1 MIHVFLAD
9 DEDMLR
15 TALVSLLELED
26 SLTVVGHGGTGRA
39 ALEHEPASEVDVH
52 VLDLEMPDLDGVDT
66 ARALVA
72 RDPEAAIV
80 MITRHARP
88 GILRSALAAGV
99 RGFVPKSTSADQL
112 ARVIERVHAGGRYVD
127 PELAVTALGFDCP
140 LTEREVDV
148 LRLTHQGLPVAEIA
162 AHLHLAQGTVRNYL
176 SDAIAKLGVAD
187 RHAAAREAR
196 AHGWI

>member
-1 MIHVFLAD
+1 MIRVFLAD

-26 SLTVVGHGGTGRA
+26 TLTVVGDGGTGRA
-39 ALEHEPASEVDVH
+39 ALDHDPAAEVDVY
-52 VLDLEMPDLDGVDT
+52 VLDLEMPDLDGIDT

-72 RDPEAAIV
+72 RNPAVAIV

-88 GILRSALAAGV
+88 GVLRSALAAGV

-112 ARVIERVHAGGRYVD
+112 ARVIERIHGGGRYVD
-127 PELAVTALGFDCP
+127 PDLAVAALGADCP
-140 LTEREVDV
+140 LTEREQDV
-148 LRLTHQGLPVAEIA
+148 LRLTGRGSTIAETA
-162 AHLHLAQGTVRNYL
+162 GDLHLAQGTVRNYL
-176 SDAIAKLGVAD
+176 SDAMAKLGVPN

>member
-26 SLTVVGHGGTGRA
+26 GLTVVGHGGTGRA
-39 ALEHEPASEVDVH
+39 ALEHEPAAEVDVH
-52 VLDLEMPDLDGVDT
+52 VLDLEMPDLDGIDT

-72 RDPEAAIV
+72 RDPSAAIV

-112 ARVIERVHAGGRYVD
+112 ARVIERIHAGGRYVD

-148 LRLTHQGLPVAEIA
+148 LRLTHQGLPIAEIA

-176 SDAIAKLGVAD
+176 SDAMAKVGVAD
-187 RHAAAREAR
+187 RHLAAREAR
-196 AHGWI
+196 VHGWI

>member
-72 RDPEAAIV
+72 RDPSAAIV